1 MLKMFSDTEYIKVAG
16 RAEACVILRGL
27 RRILTATA
35 LLVAACATA
44 YGDDDGGR
52 LIGDAAY
59 NVEMQATTSG
69 GMTPLWLNANRHGL
83 SSLDK
88 TNGYLRAGIMR
99 PLRADSLRRWGI
111 GYGVDVA
118 LPVNFT
124 SNVVVQQAFAE
135 VRWLHGALT
144 VGSKEYPMELKN
156 NSLSSGSQTLGI
168 NARPVPQVRLALPD
182 YWTLPFANG
191 WLHLKGHVSYGMM
204 TDDGWQHE
212 FTDRKSKYADNVLY
226 HSKAGYIKIGNED
239 VFCPF
244 SIELGLEMAST
255 FGGTGYKLDND
266 GNMIAIE
273 GEKGLKGLWHAFIP
287 GGSDKTDGDIYANAS
302 GNQLGSWLL
311 RMNWDAETWR
321 LSVYADKY
329 FEDHSAMFQLD
340 YDGYGSGEE
349 WNEKKKNRYLL
360 YDFKDIMLGA
370 ELDFKYDNWINGV
383 VFEYIYSKYQSGPVY
398 HDRTP
403 SISDHIGGN
412 DNFYNHGVYTGWQH
426 WGQVIGNPLYRSPI
440 YNDDGTIR
448 VADIR
453 FTAFHLGV
461 DGRPFEG
468 FSYRVLASWQE
479 GLGTYDEPYDDVHH
493 NVSFLV
499 EGRYSFRN
507 RALDGW
513 SIKGGYAMDFGK
525 ILGHNHGF
533 QLTVAK
539 TGLLNLKK
547 KKK

>member
-1 MLKMFSDTEYIKVAG
+1 MLIYNSLPEHV
-16 RAEACVILRGL
+16 RGL
-27 RRILTATA
+27 SGCLRHVLRTLPRKVMAAAACIAWC
-35 LLVAACATA
+35 VAANA
-44 YGDDDGGR
+44 GDDDISAGG
-52 LIGDAAY
+52 DPAY
-59 NVEMQATTSG
+59 KVEMQTTFSENKS
-69 GMTPLWLNANRHGL
+69 PLWLNANRHGL

-88 TNGYLRAGIMR
+88 TNGYLRAAIVR

-111 GYGVDVA
+111 GYGLDVA

-124 SNVVVQQAFAE
+124 SNFVVQQAFAE

-182 YWTLPFANG
+182 YWTLPFAGG
-191 WLHLKGHVSYGMM
+191 WLHFKGHVAYGMM

-212 FTDRKSKYADNVLY
+212 FTGKMSKYSDNVLY

-244 SIELGLEMAST
+244 SLELGLEMAST
-255 FGGTGYKLDND
+255 FAGTSYLPD
-266 GNMIAIE
+266 GNGNMTAIE
-273 GEKGLKGLWHAFIP
+273 GEKGLKGLWHAFVP
-287 GGSDKTDGDIYANAS
+287 GGSDKTDGAVYANAS
-302 GNQLGSWLL
+302 GNQLGSWVL
-311 RMNWDAETWR
+311 RMNWDADTWR
-321 LSVYADKY
+321 LGVYADKF
-329 FEDHSAMFQLD
+329 FEDHSSMFQLD
-340 YDGYGSGEE
+340 YDGYGSGDE
-349 WNEKKKNRYLL
+349 WDSHKKRRYLL

-370 ELDFKYDNWINGV
+370 ELDFKYDGWINGI
-383 VFEYIYSKYQSGPVY
+383 VFEYIYTKYQSGPIY
-398 HDRTP
+398 HDHTP
-403 SISDHIGGN
+403 SISDHIGGV
-412 DNFYNHGVYTGWQH
+412 DNFYNHGLHSGWQH

-440 YNDDGTIR
+440 YNEDGTVR
-448 VADIR
+448 VADNR
-453 FTAFHLGV
+453 FMAFHLGV
-461 DGRPFEG
+461 DGRPFDG

-479 GLGTYDEPYDDVHH
+479 GLGTYDEPYDDIHH

-499 EGRYSFRN
+499 EGRYSFSR
-507 RALDGW
+507 RALAGW